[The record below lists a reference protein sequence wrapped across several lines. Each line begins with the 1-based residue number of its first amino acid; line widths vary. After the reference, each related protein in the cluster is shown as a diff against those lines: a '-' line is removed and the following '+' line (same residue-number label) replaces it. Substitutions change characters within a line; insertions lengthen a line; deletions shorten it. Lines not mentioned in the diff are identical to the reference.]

1 MGFWFFLS
9 VLVGC
14 RFLYKSYKLRL
25 GSRMQNQY
33 GDQAF
38 RLEREISDIKKLLK
52 EDYERRVAQLE
63 EQVFFGD
70 FELNRQFDRLNASVR
85 KNPEQGLETG
95 PISARANQ
103 SAK

>member
-25 GSRMQNQY
+25 DLRMQNQY

-38 RLEREISDIKKLLK
+38 RLEREISDLKKLLK
-52 EDYERRVAQLE
+52 DDYERRVAQLE
-63 EQVFFGD
+63 EQVFFATSSSNVSSTG
-70 FELNRQFDRLNASVR
+70 SIPKWR
-85 KNPEQGLETG
+85 KNPEQGLEIG
-95 PISARANQ
+95 PISARA
-103 SAK
+103 S